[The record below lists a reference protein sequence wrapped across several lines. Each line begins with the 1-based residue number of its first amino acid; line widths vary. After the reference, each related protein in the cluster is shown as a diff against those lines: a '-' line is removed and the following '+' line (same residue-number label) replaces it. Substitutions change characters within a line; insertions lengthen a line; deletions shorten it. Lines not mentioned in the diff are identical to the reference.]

1 MTVFVYTHHQFPW
14 KKNGLR
20 KTYFQAYDKPDTFE
34 MDDYS
39 KVPPMEDFR
48 RTIFWKPDVKTDA
61 NGHATLEFW
70 NNSSARRLFISA
82 EGMTAEGVLLTNE

>member
-1 MTVFVYTHHQFPW
+1 
-14 KKNGLR
+14 LR
-20 KTYFQAYDKPDTFE
+20 NTYFQAYDKPDTFE